1 MYQNYTIA
9 FALGGLAGNNA
20 FGAGFLQAALDCQI
34 QPDLISCSSGQ
45 IFWSW
50 KYLKALQTGE
60 SLEKEFSEEIQ
71 RAYPYASKDLN
82 WLNLL
87 SFGINNVLRPVSPL
101 TYLTDT
107 YKNILDSFFDIQ
119 KDWKQQRFKEIF
131 WFKEFSS
138 WLPSRTLEPTRPE
151 AMFQDISDTFND
163 SDIAIAFNSYDPSKG
178 EEYVHLNPAAR
189 NLLEVGDNDE
199 KSYRKG
205 TFYRRITSQEVE
217 DALWLYQYGFPQGR
231 TKLDGAYYR
240 QILLSELV
248 KADKIFVVRPI
259 DNQWIGELPNN
270 FIGLRDI
277 ETEVSFNGTYIGEKD
292 KIELINNFLKKGKI
306 SANEYH
312 HIEIYEIELSEQR
325 EFFDYVF
332 ESPAVFTEARNQGSS
347 LLKDRQIWQQSSQ
360 GM

>member
-1 MYQNYTIA
+1 
-9 FALGGLAGNNA
+9 
-20 FGAGFLQAALDCQI
+20 
-34 QPDLISCSSGQ
+34 
-45 IFWSW
+45 
-50 KYLKALQTGE
+50 
-60 SLEKEFSEEIQ
+60 
-71 RAYPYASKDLN
+71 
-82 WLNLL
+82 
-87 SFGINNVLRPVSPL
+87 
-101 TYLTDT
+101 
-107 YKNILDSFFDIQ
+107 
-119 KDWKQQRFKEIF
+119 
-131 WFKEFSS
+131 
-138 WLPSRTLEPTRPE
+138 
-151 AMFQDISDTFND
+151 MFQDISDTFND
-163 SDIAIAFNSYDPSKG
+163 SDIAIAFNSYDPSQG

-189 NLLEVGDNDE
+189 NLLAVGDNDE

-248 KADKIFVVRPI
+248 EADKIFVVRPLN
-259 DNQWIGELPNN
+259 NQWIGELPNN

-292 KIELINNFLKKGKI
+292 KIELINNFLKKGKV

-332 ESPAVFTEARNQGSS
+332 ESPAVFTEARNQASS
-347 LLKDRQIWQQSSQ
+347 LLKDPQIWQESSQ

>member
-1 MYQNYTIA
+1 
-9 FALGGLAGNNA
+9 
-20 FGAGFLQAALDCQI
+20 
-34 QPDLISCSSGQ
+34 
-45 IFWSW
+45 
-50 KYLKALQTGE
+50 
-60 SLEKEFSEEIQ
+60 
-71 RAYPYASKDLN
+71 
-82 WLNLL
+82 
-87 SFGINNVLRPVSPL
+87 
-101 TYLTDT
+101 
-107 YKNILDSFFDIQ
+107 
-119 KDWKQQRFKEIF
+119 
-131 WFKEFSS
+131 
-138 WLPSRTLEPTRPE
+138 
-151 AMFQDISDTFND
+151 
-163 SDIAIAFNSYDPSKG
+163 
-178 EEYVHLNPAAR
+178 
-189 NLLEVGDNDE
+189 VGDNDE

-248 KADKIFVVRPI
+248 EADKIFVVRPLN
-259 DNQWIGELPNN
+259 NQWIGELPNN

-292 KIELINNFLKKGKI
+292 KIELINNFLKKGKV

-332 ESPAVFTEARNQGSS
+332 ESPAVFTEARNQASS
-347 LLKDRQIWQQSSQ
+347 LLKDPQIWQESSQ